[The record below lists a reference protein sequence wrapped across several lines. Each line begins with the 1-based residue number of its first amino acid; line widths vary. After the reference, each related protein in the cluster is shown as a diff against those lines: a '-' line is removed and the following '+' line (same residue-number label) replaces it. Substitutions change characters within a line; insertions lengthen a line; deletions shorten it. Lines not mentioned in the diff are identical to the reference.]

1 MFSFVLSQMN
11 MNILGVKKKMLMLQ
25 EEQQYWQAE
34 RKHFEEKDMLEI
46 KSYKSLILKN
56 GYK

>member
-1 MFSFVLSQMN
+1 
-11 MNILGVKKKMLMLQ
+11 MLMLQ